1 MGEGLALPG
10 GGHDH
15 VDPVGSQSHPS
26 PAGARHDNVAI
37 LALPRDVD
45 LGLRIVLQ
53 SNLGLAAFPDDLSK
67 KCRGYFQ
74 YGFEITILQLFNTVS
89 VTLVT
94 LIIGLNKKES
104 G

>member
-15 VDPVGSQSHPS
+15 VDPVGRQSHPS
-26 PAGARHDNVAI
+26 LAGPRHDNVAI
-37 LALPRDVD
+37 LPPPRDVD
-45 LGLRIVLQ
+45 LGLAIILQ

-94 LIIGLNKKES
+94 LIIGLNEK
-104 G
+104 

>member
-15 VDPVGSQSHPS
+15 VDPVGSQSNSS
-26 PAGARHDNVAI
+26 PAGASHDNVAI
-37 LALPRDVD
+37 LPLPRDVD
-45 LGLRIVLQ
+45 LGLSIILQ
-53 SNLGLAAFPDDLSK
+53 SNFGLAAFPDDLSK

-94 LIIGLNKKES
+94 LIIGLIKKK
-104 G
+104 GG

>member
-1 MGEGLALPG
+1 MGERLALPC

-15 VDPVGSQSHPS
+15 VDPVGSQSYTS
-26 PAGARHDNVAI
+26 PAGASHDNVAI
-37 LALPRDVD
+37 LPLPRDVD
-45 LGLRIVLQ
+45 LGLRIILQ
-53 SNLGLAAFPDDLSK
+53 SNFGLAAFPNDLSE

-74 YGFEITILQLFNTVS
+74 HGFEMTVLQLFNTVS

-94 LIIGLNKKES
+94 LIIGLNKKDR